1 MFTYLN
7 LSFFFQTL
15 QEEIRSQQ
23 PHLNALQRQFEQVKQ
38 HATPEG
44 MRDLKDKQEHVKAK
58 WDQVTADAS
67 ERQNMLNAALRHRQD
82 FYSRLGDFE
91 KWLKKSQRKLDSG
104 SEIYSDEV
112 GETMAKLKALKAECD
127 ENEPLFNELCEEFKV
142 LVQNCNDDEAAILT
156 DRYDRV
162 MGGFTKI
169 EDLLKNREEL
179 CTQWDSYQGSHK
191 DTQAKLKNLQAKLAS
206 PNIKED
212 EVAAINEEVKALR
225 REMGDWSK
233 QAEALDDLMAASQLT
248 IKDRATQRTLHFGS
262 ELQSLDSMCDSV
274 LFNAKQKEEH
284 LGELSQLWSD
294 FEKRKGG
301 LVEKLV
307 GVAKRLDGA
316 AVGESSLQGVKDLV
330 REIQVRAELYDLYS
344 KTCLKQPL
352 KNRPNKS

>member
-1 MFTYLN
+1 M
-7 LSFFFQTL
+7 
-15 QEEIRSQQ
+15 
-23 PHLNALQRQFEQVKQ
+23 
-38 HATPEG
+38 
-44 MRDLKDKQEHVKAK
+44 KAK

-91 KWLKKSQRKLDSG
+91 KWLKKTQRKIDSG

-112 GETMAKLKALKAECD
+112 GETMQKLKALKAECL

-169 EDLLKNREEL
+169 EDLIKNREEL
-179 CTQWDSYQGSHK
+179 CTQWESYQGTHK
-191 DTQAKLKNLQAKLAS
+191 DTQARLKNLQAKLAS

-233 QAEALDDLMAASQLT
+233 QTEALDDLMAASQLT

-262 ELQSLDSMCDSV
+262 ELQALDNMCDSV

-284 LGELSQLWSD
+284 LGELSQLWND
-294 FEKRKGG
+294 FEKRKGD
-301 LVEKLV
+301 LVDKLV

-316 AVGESSLQGVKDLV
+316 AVQQSSLQGVKDLV
-330 REIQVRAELYDLYS
+330 REIQVGYEIWNIQISHGNQKVTLLHYIGPDTVELQWLEHLWACKFVLGMVS
-344 KTCLKQPL
+344 S
-352 KNRPNKS
+352 RR